1 MWRVNKLRVYNRIK
15 IMLKLKNLIVAFALL
30 LNVGMFLTPPLAS
43 AQIHEL
49 RCGANS
55 AATGSDSNGNGCAEA
70 PKNQPSL
77 HDIIVAIINII
88 SSLVAAVSVI
98 MIIIG
103 GFRYVTSGG
112 DSSRVGTAKST
123 IINAIIGL
131 IIAVF
136 AQVIVRFVLN
146 QAGKA

>member
-1 MWRVNKLRVYNRIK
+1 
-15 IMLKLKNLIVAFALL
+15 MLKLKIILAACLMFA
-30 LNVGMFLTPPLAS
+30 NMGFLTAPVLAQS
-43 AQIHEL
+43 TAHEL
-49 RCGANS
+49 GCGANS
-55 AATGSDSNGNGCAEA
+55 AATGTDSKGNDCADA

-77 HDIIVAIINII
+77 HDIIVAIINIV
-88 SSLVAAVSVI
+88 SSLVAAISVI

-131 IIAVF
+131 MIAVF
-136 AQVIVRFVLN
+136 AQVIVKFVLN

>member
-1 MWRVNKLRVYNRIK
+1 
-15 IMLKLKNLIVAFALL
+15 MLKLKTLIVVFGLL
-30 LNVGMFLTPPLAS
+30 LSFGVVLSPALAS
-43 AQIHEL
+43 AQISEL

-55 AATGSDSNGNGCAEA
+55 AATGSGSNGKDCPAA

-77 HDIIVAIINII
+77 HDIIVAIINIV

-112 DSSRVGTAKST
+112 DSNRVGTAKST

-131 IIAVF
+131 MIAVF
-136 AQVIVRFVLN
+136 AQVIVKFVLN